1 VSLQGVLDFHLLI
14 ITRAA
19 DHAKNIE
26 KIDPVRE
33 STCEQESMKGDREE
47 KEGKVKIQD
56 LTLRGRLYPCL
67 APRRVLEADKLE

>member
-1 VSLQGVLDFHLLI
+1 MSLQGVLDFHLLI

-47 KEGKVKIQD
+47 KDGKVKIQD
-56 LTLRGRLYPCL
+56 LTLRGRLSLSCTPKG
-67 APRRVLEADKLE
+67 PGG